1 MGKKSFGLVIVVMSL
16 ISGVTGSFLT
26 RNELANQITA
36 LEAQVTNLQTN
47 LGGNLTVIN
56 ELEAQATDLQTSLD
70 GNLTVITELEVQ
82 ATNLQTDLDGNLTVI
97 TGLEATINTLQGDL
111 DANVTRVAQLEATV
125 AELQT
130 QVDVEILG
138 VYFSPNGECESQV
151 IEWIGRANS
160 SIHILI
166 YSFTLDSVSDALITA
181 HDEGVEVRAVFE
193 KSQITQY
200 SEYQKLKTAG
210 VSVRNDTNSKLM
222 HHKVMIVDEKIVLTG
237 SFNWSTS
244 GQENNNENLIVIK
257 STYIADIYEDEF
269 QEIWLNSI

>member
-26 RNELANQITA
+26 RNELANQIAA